1 MKKISISILILI
13 LIWLILFLAAL
24 QNFQF
29 SNDAIWKI
37 EQQRREHAYIFPS
50 LSKFIHNKG
59 TYFGYSIFENYLS
72 YYSPSSLFCC
82 NQPLILEFI
91 TLIIFYGGIFI
102 LLKTNTKLA
111 KIVLFWILVH
121 PLFTA
126 LTPQQLTTSLLLLL
140 IAAPSGIFIYTL
152 YRKIKQIFR

>member
-1 MKKISISILILI
+1 MKKISISILILT
-13 LIWLILFLAAL
+13 LLWLILFLAAL
-24 QNFQF
+24 KNFQF

-82 NQPLILEFI
+82 NQPLILELI
-91 TLIIFYGGIFI
+91 TLVMFYGGIFI
-102 LLKTNTKLA
+102 LLKISTKLA
-111 KIVLFWILVH
+111 KIVLFWILFY

-126 LTPQQLTTSLLLLL
+126 LTLQPLKTSLLLPL
-140 IAAPSGIFIYTL
+140 IAASSGIFISTL
-152 YRKIKQIFR
+152 YRKIKQIFH